1 MEPKS
6 SILKSI
12 TKIALILAGISTF
25 TVFTLGWSLSN
36 IHNEIK
42 TLRISITR
50 AKEAVPNFEKS
61 LTLYTGDTKPV
72 IDYLMHLRPESEEAY
87 ISFINSI
94 ENIGQK
100 LDLNLKLE
108 SNDEPN
114 KIQEELKTLQY
125 TVKFYGGIEDL
136 NNFLE
141 ELEKMPHFIQIEKMN
156 YANISKENERIPN
169 IQIKLNLFIK

>member
-12 TKIALILAGISTF
+12 TKIALILVGISTF

-72 IDYLMHLRPESEEAY
+72 IDYLMQLRPESEEAY

-114 KIQEELKTLQY
+114 KIKELKTLQY
-125 TVKFYGGIEDL
+125 TVEFYGSIDDL
-136 NNFLE
+136 NAFLA
-141 ELEKMPHFIQIEKMN
+141 ELEKMPHFIQVEKMN
-156 YANISKENERIPN
+156 YASISKENERMPN
-169 IQIKLNLFIK
+169 IQVKLNLFIK